1 MIEKNIRLQPHH
13 SRDLLVGR
21 RSDGKRPKYQP
32 PGGGATSLGSG
43 RDYSAPSHSGGGR
56 EDREGSGGYHQI
68 YSAPTP
74 TPVSNPNEDRARE
87 EKRIAD
93 AIESKR
99 MEDLAKARRLMTQP
113 ADVLMQNVR
122 TPKPPLLGQIDPY
135 QQSYIISD
143 KIRTAP
149 GSIYKEGDYDDIINK
164 PTDTYQ
170 NIFDTGAVTQTP
182 GAPKLATITNFG
194 DDAKTKH
201 LRDISTQATIDWN
214 NKTTREKEEQ
224 QEKWDVAESKVKL
237 QKEGSIWKT
246 LGNLALSMLVP
257 ALLPAELA
265 RGYNLYKT
273 ASKASAFAKKIGLT
287 EQDAVQYVKNNLL
300 KGKDLTSL
308 VAGDKNVIAKN
319 MAKFSGK
326 GDQEDSNEEYTEKIV
341 QAVDQ
346 KKDYHLTNEQRQTI
360 IGQLNYIQ
368 RILQQ
373 GYFMD
378 AQGERQEL
386 NEDRKRQLL
395 DFINSREAILN
406 QYPKDIKG
414 IAHGGRIDKALEGR
428 NRYI

>member
-1 MIEKNIRLQPHH
+1 M
-13 SRDLLVGR
+13 LVKKR
-21 RSDGKRPKYQP
+21 ADGKRPGYGRWDDPGMSPGTPSGGHQP
-32 PGGGATSLGSG
+32 SG
-43 RDYSAPSHSGGGR
+43 GGGR

-182 GAPKLATITNFG
+182 GAPKLKDIVDLG

-201 LRDISTQATIDWN
+201 LRDISTQATINWN

-224 QEKWDVAESKVKL
+224 QEKWDAAESKVKL

-246 LGNLALSMLVP
+246 LGNLALAMILP

-273 ASKASAFAKKIGLT
+273 AKKANAFAKKHNLFGSD
-287 EQDAVQYVKNNLL
+287 QDIMQVVKNKYF
-300 KGKDLTSL
+300 KGVDIQKAI
-308 VAGDKNVIAKN
+308 AGKETEFAKAA
-319 MAKFSGK
+319 AKFSGK
-326 GDQEDSNEEYTEKIV
+326 GDQADSNEEYTEKIV

-360 IGQLNYIQ
+360 IGQLNYVQ

>member
-1 MIEKNIRLQPHH
+1 MI
-13 SRDLLVGR
+13 
-21 RSDGKRPKYQP
+21 
-32 PGGGATSLGSG
+32 
-43 RDYSAPSHSGGGR
+43 
-56 EDREGSGGYHQI
+56 
-68 YSAPTP
+68 
-74 TPVSNPNEDRARE
+74 
-87 EKRIAD
+87 
-93 AIESKR
+93 
-99 MEDLAKARRLMTQP
+99 
-113 ADVLMQNVR
+113 
-122 TPKPPLLGQIDPY
+122 
-135 QQSYIISD
+135 
-143 KIRTAP
+143 
-149 GSIYKEGDYDDIINK
+149 
-164 PTDTYQ
+164 
-170 NIFDTGAVTQTP
+170 
-182 GAPKLATITNFG
+182 
-194 DDAKTKH
+194 
-201 LRDISTQATIDWN
+201 
-214 NKTTREKEEQ
+214 
-224 QEKWDVAESKVKL
+224 
-237 QKEGSIWKT
+237 
-246 LGNLALSMLVP
+246 VP

-326 GDQEDSNEEYTEKIV
+326 GDQTDSNEEYTEKIV

-360 IGQLNYIQ
+360 IGQLEYVQ
-368 RILQQ
+368 GILQR
-373 GYFMD
+373 GYFID
-378 AQGERQEL
+378 AQGKRQEL